1 MSSDDQLR
9 KTMLAEASRVVVKVG
24 SRLLHESPAGR
35 PASLADELVALK
47 RERDIEFVVVS
58 SGAISLGM
66 RAMSLDSRPHELPML
81 QAAAAVG
88 QSKLMQHWEHAFAA
102 HGVVTA
108 QVLLTHDDIKN
119 RRRFLNARHAL
130 DALLSSGVVP
140 VINENDTVAVD
151 EIKYGDNDLLATL
164 VCNLISADALI
175 MLTDVNGLHD
185 DAKVRIPIVRD
196 VDKEAAPVA
205 GASTSGVGS
214 GGMASK
220 VQAAKAATRSGVAT
234 AIVPGREP
242 HVVTKVL
249 DGADVGTLFI
259 PHDQRM
265 TSRKHWIAYGVK
277 PTGALVV
284 DAGARAA
291 LAANGRS
298 LLPAGVVDVRGS
310 FELGDIIS
318 LVDAS
323 GTEFARGLAG
333 YRAADVR
340 RIMGAQS
347 ADIEATLGYKYLD
360 EVIHRDDLVVL

>member
-1 MSSDDQLR
+1 MTSDSLR
-9 KTMLAEASRVVVKVG
+9 KNIMGAATRVVVKVG

-35 PASLADELVALK
+35 PASLADELIAL
-47 RERDIEFVVVS
+47 RAERNVEFVVVS

-66 RAMSLDSRPHELPML
+66 RAMSLTDRPTALPML

-88 QSKLMQHWEHAFAA
+88 QGKLMQHWEHAFAA
-102 HGVVTA
+102 HGIVIG

-130 DALLSSGVVP
+130 NALLASGVVP

-164 VCNLISADALI
+164 VCNLVSADALI
-175 MLTDVNGLHD
+175 MLTDVDGLHD
-185 DAKVRIPIVRD
+185 DDKVRIPLVRD

-205 GASTSGVGS
+205 GAPTPGGVGS

-220 VQAAKAATRSGVAT
+220 VQAAKSATRSGVAT
-234 AIVPGREP
+234 AIVSGREP
-242 HVVTKVL
+242 NIVRQTL
-249 DGADVGTLFI
+249 EGADVGTLFI
-259 PHDQRM
+259 PTEQRM
-265 TSRKHWIAYGVK
+265 TSRKHWIAYGAK
-277 PTGALVV
+277 PTARLVV
-284 DAGARAA
+284 DAGARQA
-291 LAANGRS
+291 LASNGRS
-298 LLPAGVVDVRGS
+298 LLPAGVVEVHGA
-310 FELGDIIS
+310 FELGDIVS
-318 LVDAS
+318 LVDPA

-333 YRAADVR
+333 YRAEDVR
-340 RIMGAQS
+340 RIMGTHS